1 MSTDKRYEVAVIIVS
16 DRAYSGERE
25 DLCADVIRAK
35 LLDYPFDVSY
45 VDTVPDEVAKIRK
58 AIGEAVKAKV
68 DLILTSGGTGFSGRD
83 VTPEATKQEIE
94 KEAPGIAE
102 AIRAHSM
109 AITKRAMLSRG
120 IAGISGN
127 SLIINLPG
135 SPKAV
140 AESID
145 AFVDQL
151 EHAFKMM
158 AGGGH

>member
-1 MSTDKRYEVAVIIVS
+1 M
-16 DRAYSGERE
+16 
-25 DLCADVIRAK
+25 IRAK

-68 DLILTSGGTGFSGRD
+68 DLILTSGGTGFQGRD

-120 IAGISGN
+120 IAGI
-127 SLIINLPG
+127 
-135 SPKAV
+135 
-140 AESID
+140 AETP
-145 AFVDQL
+145 
-151 EHAFKMM
+151 
-158 AGGGH
+158 

>member
-68 DLILTSGGTGFSGRD
+68 ELILTSGGTGFSGRD

-102 AIRAHSM
+102 ACLLY
-109 AITKRAMLSRG
+109 TSRC
-120 IAGISGN
+120 
-127 SLIINLPG
+127 
-135 SPKAV
+135 V
-140 AESID
+140 
-145 AFVDQL
+145 
-151 EHAFKMM
+151 
-158 AGGGH
+158 